1 MGIYPFN
8 VCLHLDANDSCTFMN
23 DVLNVVSTSAGQIIL
38 MLNKKELL
46 KLPYI
51 IYIEQKDKGLL
62 SFV

>member
-1 MGIYPFN
+1 
-8 VCLHLDANDSCTFMN
+8 MN

-38 MLNKKELL
+38 MLYKKELL
-46 KLPYI
+46 ELPYI